1 LVVVGG
7 AAATGTLF
15 APQAGTKLAGGIGFA
30 VAVVGALQLVFAF
43 GERAQEH
50 RWLQKRVAEVLAKMY
65 ELSTQKDWNE
75 NEIPNLVRKLGKIY
89 ADEPPTMYA
98 LDAICY
104 NSAHLALNNP
114 ADPNDLI
121 AIRKR
126 ERITAQFL
134 QWSGRQFF
142 TEAEIARA
150 KQAKVEAK
158 LKANS

>member
-1 LVVVGG
+1 
-7 AAATGTLF
+7 
-15 APQAGTKLAGGIGFA
+15 
-30 VAVVGALQLVFAF
+30 
-43 GERAQEH
+43 
-50 RWLQKRVAEVLAKMY
+50 MY